1 MWNGNDL
8 PKSTKNDH
16 TSKEESS
23 KDCKGYRNLPK
34 VEVNLTKNQVQSLR
48 RLIGL
53 KTKTNPEAVVKSVL
67 KLLTDNPSYLEI
79 LEYEKKRN

>member
-1 MWNGNDL
+1 MCL
-8 PKSTKNDH
+8 SIPPII
-16 TSKEESS
+16 
-23 KDCKGYRNLPK
+23 LPK